1 MYPKPQGWCP
11 YKKRKQRHMRRGH
24 KEEEVGLQVSV
35 YKPRIA
41 GRAQRWREMG
51 DNFHS
56 EPPGGTSLLIG
67 DLRPLTSGQR
77 ENRLSF

>member
-56 EPPGGTSLLIG
+56 
-67 DLRPLTSGQR
+67 
-77 ENRLSF
+77 